1 MGSAKQRIS
10 GALIL
15 TLGASML
22 VGCELPEK
30 NTQVK
35 SIKIG
40 VTLYDQYDAF
50 ISELMEDFNA
60 RVAEKEVETGIA
72 INLKSIMHHRIRQHR
87 TIRWKLWFR
96 MDVTLS
102 A

>member
-22 VGCELPEK
+22 VGCELPER

-50 ISELMEDFNA
+50 LSEFW
-60 RVAEKEVETGIA
+60 V
-72 INLKSIMHHRIRQHR
+72 
-87 TIRWKLWFR
+87 
-96 MDVTLS
+96 
-102 A
+102 

>member
-35 SIKIG
+35 ASRL
-40 VTLYDQYDAF
+40 V
-50 ISELMEDFNA
+50 
-60 RVAEKEVETGIA
+60 
-72 INLKSIMHHRIRQHR
+72 
-87 TIRWKLWFR
+87 
-96 MDVTLS
+96 
-102 A
+102 

>member
-22 VGCELPEK
+22 VGCELPER

-50 ISELMEDFNA
+50 LSEL
-60 RVAEKEVETGIA
+60 
-72 INLKSIMHHRIRQHR
+72 
-87 TIRWKLWFR
+87 IRWKLWHR
-96 MDVTLS
+96 MDATLS
-102 A
+102 V